1 MQSKVAPPKASAFVE
16 KDVTDTG
23 SEARVRAAELP
34 NHNTGGVGELLNFA
48 MMRKPSH
55 ESL

>member
-16 KDVTDTG
+16 DATDTG

-34 NHNTGGVGELLNFA
+34 KQNTGGVGELFNFA
-48 MMRKPSH
+48 MRRKPSY
-55 ESL
+55 EPI

>member
-16 KDVTDTG
+16 KDVTDTS

-34 NHNTGGVGELLNFA
+34 KQNTGGVGELFECA
-48 MMRKPSH
+48 FWRKP
-55 ESL
+55 

>member
-1 MQSKVAPPKASAFVE
+1 MQGKVAPPKASAFVE